1 MGVVRQSLRK
11 DKASRDMAELGEME
25 TSLQS
30 LQTALEQ
37 IPEGRKAKGRIYPQS
52 LLLCLMTLSKLCG
65 YHAYAEMARFVRH
78 HRYLMGMLGFTGSDL
93 PCDDTFRY
101 MVKHLDMEAYE
112 ASVMRWAQQELAVL
126 ADRNKT
132 QTGFTGYAMDG
143 KTLRG
148 SKDKGTGQQAMHLLS
163 LVQQGYRTTIA
174 QEQTSKGQEIAAAKT
189 LLSSTNLAG
198 MVITAD
204 ALLTQK
210 GITSIIEQQ
219 QGRYLLVVKDNQK
232 QAKELLAEV
241 FREDLPPPS
250 PEQLRPYQRGA

>member
-1 MGVVRQSLRK
+1 
-11 DKASRDMAELGEME
+11 MAELCEMQ

-30 LQTALEQ
+30 LKAALEQ
-37 IPEGRKAKGRIYPQS
+37 IPEGRQAKGRVYPQS

-65 YHAYAEMARFVRH
+65 YHAYAEMARFVRNH
-78 HRYLMGMLGFTGSDL
+78 SYLMEMLGFTGSDL

-101 MVKHLDMEAYE
+101 MVKHIDMEAYE
-112 ASVMRWAQQELAVL
+112 ASVHTWAQQELATL
-126 ADRNKT
+126 AWEENGAT
-132 QTGFTGYAMDG
+132 LTGYAMDG

-148 SKDKGTGQQAMHLLS
+148 SKDVHAGQQAVHLLS

-174 QEQTSKGQEIAAAKT
+174 HEQTSKGREIAAAET
-189 LLSSTNLAG
+189 LLSSMNLAG

-210 GITSIIEQQ
+210 GITSIIEER
-219 QGRYLLVVKDNQK
+219 QGRYLLVVKDNQR

-241 FREDLPPPS
+241 FREDLPPPA
-250 PEQLRPYQRGA
+250 PEQQRV